1 MINDKPYVILTIDD
15 VRTVRS
21 SFRYFLEDYDFEVIE
36 ADRGAIGLEL
46 FMQYKPDL
54 VLLDLLM
61 PEMDGLSVLEKIT
74 EISPQT
80 PVIVI
85 SGTKSI
91 SDVVEALRLGACDY
105 LLKPIED
112 LSVLLH
118 SVNSAL
124 ERTRL
129 RRENQ
134 SYREHLEEKVTQ
146 ITQKIR
152 QANEE
157 LKNEIATR
165 KEIEKS
171 LRKSE
176 KRFKMI
182 FQDMPSNLMLTNAD
196 GEIIDC
202 NKHFLNWM
210 GESLEQV
217 KLHNANEFYANPA
230 VRKEILK
237 ELEQNGSVYQ
247 KQVKFRRLT
256 GEKFCGIISINTVTF
271 EGKPCMLS
279 TIFDLCDQILK
290 LKENSNSA
298 DKHGL

>member
-1 MINDKPYVILTIDD
+1 MMINDKPPVILTIDD

-21 SFRYFLEDYDFEVIE
+21 SFRYFLEDYDFEVLE
-36 ADRGAIGLEL
+36 AERGKDGLEIFL
-46 FMQYKPDL
+46 RYKPDL

-61 PEMDGLSVLEKIT
+61 PEMDGLQILEKIT
-74 EISPQT
+74 EIAPET

-118 SVNSAL
+118 AVNSAL

-134 SYREHLEEKVTQ
+134 TYRQHLEEKVTQ
-146 ITQKIR
+146 ITHKIR

-157 LKNEIATR
+157 LKHEITTR

-171 LRKSE
+171 LRRSE

-182 FQDMPSNLMLTNAD
+182 FQNMPSNLLITNAD
-196 GEIIDC
+196 GEIFDC
-202 NKHFLNWM
+202 NKHFLNWID
-210 GESLEQV
+210 SDIN
-217 KLHNANEFYANPA
+217 KIRSHNAKEFYADQSA
-230 VRKEILK
+230 RDELLK
-237 ELEQNGSVYQ
+237 ELKETGSVYQ
-247 KQVKFRRLT
+247 KQVRFKKPNGKQFY
-256 GEKFCGIISINTVTF
+256 GIISVNQVIF
-271 EGKPCMLS
+271 EDQLCMLS
-279 TIFDLCDQILK
+279 TIFDLCDYI
-290 LKENSNSA
+290 ENHKKKIQS
-298 DKHGL
+298 